1 MFEYLRRLATTGAA
15 YTASSVLSKLIA
27 VFLLPIYTSY
37 LTPSDYGAA
46 EVMLASVIAASIIV
60 RLGVIEAILRFYYL
74 AGERPERVVST
85 GFASLFWGATVAAA
99 IALPFAAPIS
109 QALLDREDA
118 GLARLAILGL
128 WTLTLY
134 EYALTLLRLDERARA
149 YFGIT
154 VANVLVTIPFTVW
167 LIVVQD
173 ERASGILLG
182 TFATGA
188 AFTVWM
194 LWRQR
199 RRLSLVPDLA
209 LLRRMFRF
217 GLPTMPA
224 ELSLYSLNFIDRI
237 ILVRLAGL
245 AEAGLYALA
254 VKFAQGINVLARGIQ
269 LAWPPLA
276 YSIQDDEE
284 ARRAYSVILTWFA
297 VVLAFGVTGLWL
309 ESRWIVRLLAAPEFF
324 DSHEAVGLLATGI
337 ALYALYLAM
346 VIVLGRTGRTEFSF
360 PPTIAAT
367 ATNIVLNLVLVPPLG
382 IVGAGLAL
390 VASYLVVV
398 VLMYVFTQRLF
409 PVPYEWRRLALIVL
423 SAAALIGA
431 GEALL
436 PTSGF
441 VGLVSRTALWLAYP
455 AVLYAVGF
463 LHEEE
468 RSRLVALLRPSAI
481 AARARALRAASAPPG
496 AEGAPASGEGRGSAP
511 RSTRPPPATRTAA
524 GRDPPEPLTA
534 SPSCR
539 DPGIRCLSR
548 MVGAAR

>member
-1 MFEYLRRLATTGAA
+1 M
-15 YTASSVLSKLIA
+15 
-27 VFLLPIYTSY
+27 
-37 LTPSDYGAA
+37 
-46 EVMLASVIAASIIV
+46 
-60 RLGVIEAILRFYYL
+60 
-74 AGERPERVVST
+74 
-85 GFASLFWGATVAAA
+85 
-99 IALPFAAPIS
+99 
-109 QALLDREDA
+109 LDREDA

-188 AFTVWM
+188 AFTVGM

-199 RRLSLVPDLA
+199 RRLALIPDLA

-224 ELSLYSLNFIDRI
+224 ELSLYALNFMDRI
-237 ILVRLAGL
+237 ILVRLVGL

-284 ARRAYSVILTWFA
+284 ARRAYAVILTWFA
-297 VVLAFGVTGLWL
+297 VLLAFGVTGLWL
-309 ESRWIVRLLAAPEFF
+309 EARWIVRLLAAPEFF
-324 DSHEAVGLLATGI
+324 GSHRAVGLLATGI

-346 VIVLGRTGRTEFSF
+346 VVILGRTGRTEFSF
-360 PPTIAAT
+360 PATIAGT
-367 ATNIVLNLVLVPPLG
+367 ATNLILNLILVPPLE
-382 IVGAGLAL
+382 IVGAALAL

-398 VLMYVFTQRLF
+398 VLMYCSRSGSS
-409 PVPYEWRRLALIVL
+409 RSR
-423 SAAALIGA
+423 
-431 GEALL
+431 
-436 PTSGF
+436 TSG
-441 VGLVSRTALWLAYP
+441 
-455 AVLYAVGF
+455 
-463 LHEEE
+463 
-468 RSRLVALLRPSAI
+468 
-481 AARARALRAASAPPG
+481 G
-496 AEGAPASGEGRGSAP
+496 AWR
-511 RSTRPPPATRTAA
+511 
-524 GRDPPEPLTA
+524 
-534 SPSCR
+534 
-539 DPGIRCLSR
+539 
-548 MVGAAR
+548 